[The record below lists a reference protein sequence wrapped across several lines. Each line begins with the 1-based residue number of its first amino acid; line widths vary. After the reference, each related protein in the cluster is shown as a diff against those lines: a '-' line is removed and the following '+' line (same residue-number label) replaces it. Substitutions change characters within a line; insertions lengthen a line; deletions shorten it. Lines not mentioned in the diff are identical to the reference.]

1 MTTAHQQPTRR
12 GELHAR
18 LRELC
23 AVRDVLADDLDDA
36 VVLSEYVSVVEQI
49 DRIKETLWPPRS

>member
-1 MTTAHQQPTRR
+1 MTTTQPTRR
-12 GELHAR
+12 GEMNAR

-23 AVRDVLADDLDDA
+23 AVRTALADDLDDA

-49 DRIKETLWPPRS
+49 AKLKAMLWPQS

>member
-1 MTTAHQQPTRR
+1 MTTTTHQKPQR

-36 VVLSEYVSVVEQI
+36 VVLSEYVSVQEQI
-49 DRIKETLWPPRS
+49 DRIKETLWPSR